1 MTLNS
6 EIFSTGKFFLSASV
20 YVKREAS
27 MWFTRNW
34 WWIIAGP
41 VALVMGSAW
50 IPVLIFVAL
59 MLLCLLYPGVMM
71 MVYFHYS
78 LSPFARAT
86 LYSQCVI
93 LTDKA
98 LSRDFFPDDRFAQVP
113 EPQSFLMTDIE
124 RVQIVGKYV
133 FIKIYGGKDRL
144 IAVPLSAIPDEQ
156 HIELDRW
163 INGCGMDFAR

>member
-1 MTLNS
+1 MTSTS
-6 EIFSTGKFFLSASV
+6 EIFSTEKFFLSASV
-20 YVKREAS
+20 YMKREAS
-27 MWFTRNW
+27 MWLTRNW
-34 WWIIAGP
+34 WWLIAIP
-41 VALVMGSAW
+41 VALVIGSAW
-50 IPVLIFVAL
+50 MPVLIFVAL

-86 LYSQCVI
+86 LYSQRVI

-113 EPQSFLMTDIE
+113 ASQSFLMADIE
-124 RVQIVGKYV
+124 QAQIVGRHV
-133 FIKIYGGKDRL
+133 FIKISGGKDRL

-156 HIELDRW
+156 NIGLCRW
-163 INGCGMDFAR
+163 LNDCGMDFAR